1 VAPRKRQTQALKAE
15 TTPDISIPADGIG
28 HNGPSDE
35 VCTQALTA
43 IQEQWRKK
51 EIAKEEYQA
60 ENARYRQ
67 SIKDARA
74 KGLNGDSVLDMVRV
88 WQSDPA
94 DVTERLQQQ
103 IRYSRLM
110 GMPIGTQ
117 AEFFEPA
124 THGSPYELGKQKV
137 QGRRRTGSR
146 TMAKNN
152 PYPKGGWQAR
162 EFERGWLEGA
172 REQEAR

>member
-1 VAPRKRQTQALKAE
+1 VARKRQTQALKAE
-15 TTPDISIPADGIG
+15 TEDSIIAPDAGIG

-67 SIKDARA
+67 SIKDAKA
-74 KGLNGDSVLDMVRV
+74 KGLNGDSILDMVRI
-88 WQSDPA
+88 WQQDP
-94 DVTERLQQQ
+94 DDITERLTQN
-103 IRYSRLM
+103 IRYCRLM
-110 GMPIGTQ
+110 GMPLGTQ
-117 AEFFEPA
+117 LEIFEPA

-137 QGRRRTGSR
+137 EGRKRTGSR

-162 EFERGWLEGA
+162 EFERGWQEKA